1 MALMHNQQV
10 DCMVTNASTG
20 ARDQLKVTHGVYLAG
35 GGGVARDLLAQEHGG
50 GAGRGHIAASGLKAS
65 PLGMGAFREPG
76 QETPCATFNKSLP
89 WVFHA
94 AGQLSRLKQE

>member
-1 MALMHNQQV
+1 MPPGLVAKGLADGFLQSLQKALGGFKPNR
-10 DCMVTNASTG
+10 G
-20 ARDQLKVTHGVYLAG
+20 LG
-35 GGGVARDLLAQEHGG
+35 GGGGRCGG
-50 GAGRGHIAASGLKAS
+50 GGGGMAASGLKAS